1 MNFQE
6 AFKVGRKGDKK
17 KDISPK
23 GSKLTYLHVYD
34 VYAVYC
40 FT

>member
-1 MNFQE
+1 M
-6 AFKVGRKGDKK
+6 VGRKGDKN

-34 VYAVYC
+34 VYAVYL
-40 FT
+40 